1 MEKLIGILRFAL
13 AREVEGRE
21 FYKEKSQKVKSKDVK
36 DTFES
41 LYQMEEEHV
50 KFIANLMEKLQ
61 KDVEINIDAELVKTD
76 FFDNREKTELMPG
89 TLEDMA
95 NDLSILR
102 MAYLIEEDFE
112 NFYKMS
118 AEKVENEEMKKLLN
132 TLAKWEEGHKKA
144 LLELYEETMKTYWDK
159 QGFTPL
165 F

>member
-21 FYKEKSQKVKSKDVK
+21 FYKEKAQRVKSKDVK
-36 DTFES
+36 NTFES

-50 KFIANLMEKLQ
+50 KFIAGLMEKLQ

-76 FFDNREKTELMPG
+76 FFEAREKMELIPG

-112 NFYKMS
+112 SFYKMS
-118 AEKVENEEMKKLLN
+118 ADKVEDADMKKLLN
-132 TLAKWEEGHKKA
+132 TLAKWEEGHKKM
-144 LLELYEETMKTYWDK
+144 LLELYEETMKSYWNQ